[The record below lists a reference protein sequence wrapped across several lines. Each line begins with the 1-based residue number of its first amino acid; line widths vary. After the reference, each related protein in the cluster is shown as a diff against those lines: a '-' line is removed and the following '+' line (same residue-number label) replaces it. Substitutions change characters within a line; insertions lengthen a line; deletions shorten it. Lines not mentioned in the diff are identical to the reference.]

1 MDVDTTNTSPK
12 ISNLFFIFP
21 LSFCFLFFESFCNFY
36 LHLPVSFRIYF
47 GIFSLLLSVPPTDPE
62 TSSGWR
68 TAGLRWGSYSLAT
81 PTSASYVIPNLFRNL
96 FLLLSFLQRIL
107 KQVQD
112 DGRRVKFFPSWLT
125 LLFYGRGKRHE
136 NFPHQWSGRMKIF
149 KCLPDR
155 WVGFLRPTQYSDF
168 LSETFY
174 RSSDVKALRLI
185 WNLNEPCGQS
195 ATEWR

>member
-1 MDVDTTNTSPK
+1 MGRVSPSDPIFGPFVRNFFMSPFFTSPQ
-12 ISNLFFIFP
+12 SA
-21 LSFCFLFFESFCNFY
+21 
-36 LHLPVSFRIYF
+36 SFRIYF
-47 GIFSLLLSVPPTDPE
+47 GIFFLLLSVP
-62 TSSGWR
+62 
-68 TAGLRWGSYSLAT
+68 
-81 PTSASYVIPNLFRNL
+81 
-96 FLLLSFLQRIL
+96 QRIL

-112 DGRRVKFFPSWLT
+112 DERRVKFFPSWLT
-125 LLFYGRGKRHE
+125 PLFYGRGKRHE

-155 WVGFLRPTQYSDF
+155 WVGFLRPTQYSDL

-174 RSSDVKALRLI
+174 RSFLCLRWRTVRASATTTFYLSSGVKTLRLI

>member
-1 MDVDTTNTSPK
+1 MLRLLQSVHSDLLCPHHSEF
-12 ISNLFFIFP
+12 S
-21 LSFCFLFFESFCNFY
+21 SESF
-36 LHLPVSFRIYF
+36 
-47 GIFSLLLSVPPTDPE
+47 T
-62 TSSGWR
+62 
-68 TAGLRWGSYSLAT
+68 LR
-81 PTSASYVIPNLFRNL
+81 ASILW
-96 FLLLSFLQRIL
+96 IL

-112 DGRRVKFFPSWLT
+112 DIFFGPDDSPLRLLQSVHSDLLGPRHSEFSSESFYLLSSLQQILKQVQDDERRVKFFSSWFT
-125 LLFYGRGKRHE
+125 LLCYGRGKRHE

-174 RSSDVKALRLI
+174 RSSGVKALRLI

-195 ATEWR
+195 ATEGR